1 MDSIAS
7 RSSSFRYN
15 PVRYYILTF
24 LFSFSVGDAA
34 CTIASSTCF
43 PEPFETPSDRRR
55 LGWVHKKFAG
65 NRSSDHLALLSAF
78 QSFEDARYDPLF
90 SVLRNAVF
98 FMVMF
103 C

>member
-1 MDSIAS
+1 MLPIC
-7 RSSSFRYN
+7 SFRSKSFCSPHYE
-15 PVRYYILTF
+15 PFF
-24 LFSFSVGDAA
+24 LHFSVGDAA

-78 QSFEDARYDPLF
+78 QSWEDARYDQF
-90 SVLRNAVF
+90 HQNNSGFVE
-98 FMVMF
+98 
-103 C
+103 